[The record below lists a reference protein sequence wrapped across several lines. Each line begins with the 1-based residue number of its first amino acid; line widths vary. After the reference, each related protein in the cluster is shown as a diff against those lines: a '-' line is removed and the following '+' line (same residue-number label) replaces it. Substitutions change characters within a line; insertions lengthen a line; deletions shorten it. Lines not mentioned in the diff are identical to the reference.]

1 MYNQEKTK
9 EELIFELTELKLKHN
24 TLKESESRYR
34 MLAENSSDVIWI
46 LDNNF
51 RFTYISPLIYQL
63 RGLTSEEA
71 MSETIQDTMPAHSYE
86 VFHKAILKVDENEQ
100 VKNFVPVQAEIEQYQ
115 NDGTL
120 KWIEIAVRALV
131 NDLGE
136 KIGYIGSSRDITK
149 RKTAEKA
156 MLNSMD
162 RFDSLLTRVP
172 IGIYVVWIR
181 ADGSMDFDY
190 VSDRWCDI
198 HQVSREEVLT
208 DISTVNKF
216 IHKDDLE
223 SFISRNKKA
232 AQDRKKFTWEGR
244 FLRQDEVYWVRL
256 ESTPISFDNGDSQW
270 FGATQDITRRK
281 EVEEALLKSELK
293 LRELNAQKDK
303 FFSIIAHDLRNPF
316 SAIMGLSDLLL
327 SQVSQKDY
335 NDIDEYA
342 ALIKQS
348 SHQAMNLLKNLLDW
362 SRAQTG
368 RMDFNPEHFELADL
382 VEENKK
388 FFEVIANQ
396 KNITLKT
403 CLPSSIVVFADKQM
417 VSTVFRNLK
426 SNAIKFTRKGGEIII
441 SAEKDADEIRI
452 SVSDNGIGIPAN
464 RLEKLFRIDESS
476 STYGTD
482 NEKGTGL
489 GLILCKEFIETHGGK
504 IWAESEEQKSSTFH
518 FTLFSDEKDKVLV

>member
-1 MYNQEKTK
+1 MHNQEKTK
-9 EELIFELTELKLKHN
+9 EELLLELEELKLTHN
-24 TLKESESRYR
+24 ALKESESRYR

-51 RFTYISPLIYQL
+51 RFTYISHAIYQL
-63 RGLTSEEA
+63 RGLTSDEA
-71 MSETIQDTMPAHSYE
+71 MSEAIQETMPAHSYE
-86 VFHKAILKVDENEQ
+86 IFRKAILKVDENEQ
-100 VKNFVPVQAEIEQYQ
+100 ANNFVPVQAEIEQFQ
-115 NDGTL
+115 KDGSL
-120 KWIEIAVRALV
+120 KWVEVSVRALG
-131 NDLGE
+131 NNLGK

-149 RKTAEKA
+149 RKMAEKA
-156 MLNSMD
+156 MLKSMN
-162 RFDSLLTRVP
+162 RFDSLLARVP
-172 IGIYVVWIR
+172 VGIYVVWIR

-198 HQVSREEVLT
+198 HQVTREEALA
-208 DISTVNKF
+208 DISQVHKF

-223 SFISRNKKA
+223 GFIQRNEKA
-232 AQDRKKFTWEGR
+232 AKELKRFVWEGR
-244 FLRQDEVYWVRL
+244 FINHDEVRWVRL
-256 ESTPISFDNGDSQW
+256 ESIPVSFDNGDSQW

-281 EVEEALLKSELK
+281 EVEKALLKSEIK

-335 NDIDEYA
+335 NDVDEYA

-348 SHQAMNLLKNLLDW
+348 SHQAMDLLKNLLDW

-368 RMDFNPEHFELADL
+368 RMDFNPEHFELVDL
-382 VEENKK
+382 IEENKK

-396 KNITLKT
+396 KNISIKT
-403 CLPSSIVVFADKQM
+403 IVPTSIIVFADKQM
-417 VSTVFRNLK
+417 VSTVFRNLI
-426 SNAIKFTRKGGEIII
+426 SNAIKFTRQGGEIKI
-441 SAEKDADEIRI
+441 SAEKDADEILI
-452 SVSDNGIGIPAN
+452 SVSDNGIGIPTN

-476 STYGTD
+476 STYGTE

-504 IWAESEEQKSSTFH
+504 IWAESEEQKSSTFY
-518 FTLFSDEKDKVLV
+518 FTLFSNEKDKVLA